1 MSCACRVRLDSVIRQ
16 ARMLDLPLP
25 AEVGGYLPHARAL
38 PHAEGAARVAVAAL
52 HAVACVMLQLAVVV
66 GGQRVS

>member
-1 MSCACRVRLDSVIRQ
+1 
-16 ARMLDLPLP
+16 MLDLPLP